1 MSDERRPRRFRSGE
15 TAGYQEDGDPVY
27 HPPQADIPDQV
38 AAQVG
43 SVHESRPFWRREPSE
58 PTGPTGPT
66 GPKSRRRPRDR
77 SRPLR
82 GTTRPSGERR
92 VRTYRRHFL
101 PMPDETLP
109 RHLGAGE
116 VVLLSDSP
124 ALAWFVVSQWLWF
137 AGLAALLAAFFV
149 SLLQAWW
156 WGALACVAGVLLV
169 LLVLYA
175 IRLEERYTSYVI
187 TNARMIRM
195 SGVLNLKVESIPWVR
210 VTDTSFTQDFLER
223 LVGTYTVNI
232 ESANET
238 AGLRRMQGIAHHED
252 FERHMTDMIVAKQG
266 ATTPLGRRSDYSVRE
281 PDRSWAGLRRKRKG
295 GHERSVFEAEPPPE
309 PPPPEPGSE
318 PPPDAPRRPPRPPRP
333 GPRPT
338 PGPVEADPALPQ
350 DLSNMEQ
357 VSDTQMAADRRRQ
370 DAMLGRDEEPD

>member
-1 MSDERRPRRFRSGE
+1 MSDERRFRRFRSGE
-15 TAGYQEDGDPVY
+15 TVGDQEDGDPVY

-38 AAQVG
+38 AAHQG
-43 SVHESRPFWRREPSE
+43 SVHESRPFGRRGPSAEP
-58 PTGPTGPT
+58 
-66 GPKSRRRPRDR
+66 KARRWARDR
-77 SRPLR
+77 SRPSR

-92 VRTYRRHFL
+92 VGTYRRHFL

-124 ALAWFVVSQWLWF
+124 AFAWFVVSQGAWF
-137 AGLAALLAAFFV
+137 GGLGLLLAGLFI
-149 SLLQAWW
+149 SLSQAWW
-156 WGALACVAGVLLV
+156 WGALACVAGALLV
-169 LLVLYA
+169 ALILCF

-210 VTDTSFTQDFLER
+210 VTDTSFTQAFPER

-238 AGLRRMQGIAHHED
+238 AGLRRMRGIANHED

-266 ATTPLGRRSDYSVRE
+266 AATPLGRRSDYSVRE
-281 PDRSWAGLRRKRKG
+281 PDRSWGGLRRKSKAGRDKT
-295 GHERSVFEAEPPPE
+295 VFEAEPAPE
-309 PPPPEPGSE
+309 PVP
-318 PPPDAPRRPPRPPRP
+318 AARPA
-333 GPRPT
+333 PRPT

-357 VSDTQMAADRRRQ
+357 VSERQMAADRRRQ
-370 DAMLGRDEEPD
+370 DTLLGRDEEPE